1 MRPAGM
7 EETADVG
14 GSLAWGSGERP
25 ATATVRSEVFRSRG
39 PELRKEVE
47 CLERHKE
54 VQTA

>member
-1 MRPAGM
+1 M